1 MAALTGY
8 LEALWCHLVKL
19 LPCVD
24 RSVINDDC
32 LREPELIH
40 RMLVNTG
47 LIRELSTTRPV
58 YPGVEQRCVDAIGAF
73 PYAD

>member
-1 MAALTGY
+1 MAALAGY

-24 RSVINDDC
+24 RSVINDGF
-32 LREPELIH
+32 LREAELIH
-40 RMLVNTG
+40 IMLVNTA

-58 YPGVEQRCVDAIGAF
+58 YPGVEQRCVDASGAF
-73 PYAD
+73 PYVD